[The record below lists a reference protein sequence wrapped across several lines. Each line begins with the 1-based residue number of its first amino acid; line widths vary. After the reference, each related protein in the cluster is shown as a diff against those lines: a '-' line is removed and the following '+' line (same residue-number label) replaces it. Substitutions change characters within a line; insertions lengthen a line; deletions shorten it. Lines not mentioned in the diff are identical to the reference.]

1 MKIKIQWGG
10 KEADELDEK
19 MLLEKSGCQRI
30 LSEKEMQEYVRI
42 ADELIG
48 KFAKEGARYIDV
60 GSRLIND
67 EGTNSHL
74 LID

>member
-1 MKIKIQWGG
+1 
-10 KEADELDEK
+10 

-30 LSEKEMQEYVRI
+30 RSEKEMQDYVRI

-48 KFAKEGARYIDV
+48 KFAKEGARNIDV
-60 GSRLIND
+60 GSRLINN

>member
-1 MKIKIQWGG
+1 
-10 KEADELDEK
+10 
-19 MLLEKSGCQRI
+19 
-30 LSEKEMQEYVRI
+30 MQDYVRI

-60 GSRLIND
+60 GSRLINN